1 VSSLNAS
8 LDLVLDIAGVEM
20 TALIDIATGM
30 VVASAGQNSPGLP
43 AAAASVAYEAR
54 SAVETYEQGSSR
66 GELDEISVT
75 TARRFQLMKVLEYQR
90 GEGLLLYA
98 DVDLSRTNMALAALQ
113 IEQLSSGL
121 LAR

>member
-20 TALIDIATGM
+20 TALIDFATGM
-30 VVASAGQNSPGLP
+30 VVASAGENSPVLP
-43 AAAASVAYEAR
+43 AVAATVAYEAR
-54 SAVETYEQGSSR
+54 SAVETYEQGTSR